1 MLSCVWQA
9 YSIRKQRGTHYQ
21 IPRCG
26 NYITWKD
33 LCKRKTR
40 EREHTVARV
49 RRIDRFSGFGRARFQ
64 IAAWTFTAMKTGLCT
79 HDYED
84 ELIVKKCP
92 GQRIEV
98 FTDVV
103 RHAATIHLISRQGRA
118 LADNSQLNGE
128 VNQSQSPCQWSSNT
142 YRVCRLLNRFT
153 LVTLRLECGGCEIRH
168 RIGSRFHHHAS
179 INDAQ
184 ILIFKSN
191 IKIFGQLAVFFQ

>member
-1 MLSCVWQA
+1 M
-9 YSIRKQRGTHYQ
+9 
-21 IPRCG
+21 
-26 NYITWKD
+26 
-33 LCKRKTR
+33 
-40 EREHTVARV
+40 
-49 RRIDRFSGFGRARFQ
+49 
-64 IAAWTFTAMKTGLCT
+64 
-79 HDYED
+79 
-84 ELIVKKCP
+84 KKCP

-98 FTDVV
+98 FTDVG

-153 LVTLRLECGGCEIRH
+153 LVTLRLDCGGCEIRH

-191 IKIFGQLAVFFQ
+191 IKIFGQLAVFFQWQAEQRQVKLKAHTFADQHLWLRFVPLIPLNCSKCFGRQQSFIKLFPFFQVFVRFSLEPNPFTAPPIISQGFIW